1 MSRLS
6 RIVTGV
12 ANIAAKDGLGA
23 YDRILMERLRGY
35 GPGYDSGEGI
45 MADAYNKVDLVFSCI
60 SYTAKAIAQV
70 PLLVMK
76 KGKKGKFDPVDEED
90 PWQMLLDHP
99 NYMTSKVQFVTSV
112 ISHLLL
118 DGCVAIIPFPPTFT
132 TNPDSL
138 WVVPWKYCEYKLDNN
153 GHLKNWVYKPRGFEG
168 PKYDLGPG
176 ELFQVKFW
184 NPDNPM
190 EGLAPIQAGRLPV
203 MELYKSSDYNQRFF
217 DQGAVPGG
225 VLSTPQRLKQA
236 DVDLVLTQFK
246 EKHQGWQKRWEPA
259 VLHQDLK
266 WQPTGI
272 SQRDMDFVNLR
283 TKSGEAI
290 MQIFGMKKV
299 ILGITEA
306 LNYATGREQRKE
318 WWSGTCLPLMRLISD
333 TLTYG
338 LFQQSSPTA
347 SAKLKGYRIQFDI
360 SAIEALH
367 EDYAAK
373 IKTAEAMFRMS
384 IPFEEINSMLELGL
398 DPKPWYSL
406 AYVPSQMLCVN
417 YDDVGRDNPNAPAG
431 GGNPAPADV
440 PVEDP
445 NPTVNE
451 PPKAMPKE
459 PKGIELIT
467 EHFNKTQEAHISH
480 FLDDTMQ
487 PLIKDHVK
495 ALTNRLRRGI
505 FDMRSKTLQCLL
517 KENTPYADIRRLV
530 DATDF
535 ETEIDTMKK
544 GVVSAWEEIVNAVD
558 WAINNDEQKS
568 TPMKEKV
575 DTPDSHAI
583 KTTWLSDFFTEIQKL
598 VHRKKQSV
606 LKIMEDSES
615 LEAAATEVRGMFN
628 RSLNEI
634 GPLVKAEVR
643 RIVVLVINTAK

>member
-35 GPGYDSGEGI
+35 GPGYDNSESVI
-45 MADAYNKVDLVFSCI
+45 NDAYTKVDLVFSCI

-70 PLLVMK
+70 PLLVVK
-76 KGKKGKFDPVDEED
+76 KGKKGKFNPVDESD

-118 DGCVAIIPFPPTFT
+118 DGCVAIIPFPPKFSG
-132 TNPDSL
+132 NPDSL

-153 GHLKNWVYKPRGFEG
+153 GHLEQWVYKPRGFEG

-184 NPDNPM
+184 NPENPM

-225 VLSTPQRLKQA
+225 VLSTPLRLKQA

-246 EKHQGWQKRWEPA
+246 EKHQGWQKRWDPA

-266 WQPTGI
+266 WLPTGI

-283 TKSGEAI
+283 TKSGESI

-299 ILGITEA
+299 ILGITDA
-306 LNYATGREQRKE
+306 LNYATGKAQQKE

-347 SAKLKGYRIQFDI
+347 SVKLKDYRINFDI

-384 IPFEEINSMLELGL
+384 VPFEEINSMLELGL
-398 DPKPWYSL
+398 DPQPWYSL
-406 AYVPSQMLCVN
+406 AYVPSQMMCIN
-417 YDDVGRDNPNAPAG
+417 FDDVGRENPNAPAA
-431 GGNPAPADV
+431 PEKPEPAAPADV
-440 PVEDP
+440 PVDDP
-445 NPTVNE
+445 NPTINE
-451 PPKAMPKE
+451 SIE
-459 PKGIELIT
+459 PRGIEVIT
-467 EHFNKTQEAHISH
+467 EHFTRTRESQVSRFVDENMHP
-480 FLDDTMQ
+480 F
-487 PLIKDHVK
+487 IKEHVK
-495 ALTNRLRRGI
+495 TLVNKLRRGI
-505 FDMRSKTLQCLL
+505 FDMRAKTLQNLL
-517 KENTPYADIRRLV
+517 KENTSFLEVRRLV
-530 DATDF
+530 DSTDF
-535 ETEIDTMKK
+535 SMEIDTMKK
-544 GVVSAWEEIVNAVD
+544 GVVTSWEEIVNVAD
-558 WAINNDEQKS
+558 WIINNDEQK
-568 TPMKEKV
+568 TAALKEKV
-575 DTPDSHAI
+575 DTPDSRAI

-598 VHRKKQSV
+598 IDRKKQSV
-606 LKIMEDSES
+606 LKIMENSET